1 MTSKK
6 TNLLGMSLAE
16 LQQLCAVEGMPRFA
30 AQQMCDWLYAKQVD
44 SIDAMTNISLRSRAR
59 LKEIAFIGR
68 HEPVNCQVSKDGTKK
83 YLFRI
88 ENGEMRME
96 NDPDA
101 ETDSQFP
108 IPNSQLKNAEAN
120 SQFPIPNSQLKNAE
134 TNSQFPIPNS
144 QLKNAE
150 ANSQFPIPNSQL
162 KNAEAN
168 SQFSIL
174 NSQLNK
180 YVEAVFI
187 PDGDRGTLCV
197 SCQMG
202 CKMGCRF
209 CVTGQ
214 QGFHGNLSAAEIL
227 NQIFS
232 IPEFYR
238 LTNIVYMGMGEPMD
252 NLDNVLR
259 STEVLTASWGLGW
272 SPHRITVSSVGIVP
286 GLRRFLDV
294 SQCHVAV
301 SLHNPFAAE
310 RLDIMP
316 MQRVYPITDVV
327 ALLRQ
332 YDWSG
337 QRRISFEYTMFSGLN
352 DDLRHAAELVRLLKG
367 LYCRVNLI
375 RFHASPDTPFKT
387 SSAQAMERF
396 KEYLNSH
403 GITCTIRASRGED
416 IMAACGL
423 LAGQATHAD

>member
-101 ETDSQFP
+101 ET
-108 IPNSQLKNAEAN
+108 
-120 SQFPIPNSQLKNAE
+120 
-134 TNSQFPIPNS
+134 
-144 QLKNAE
+144 
-150 ANSQFPIPNSQL
+150 NSQFPIPNSQL

-168 SQFSIL
+168 SQFSIPNSQL
-174 NSQLNK
+174 KNAEANSQFSIPNSQLKNAEANSQFPIPNSQLNK

-214 QGFHGNLSAAEIL
+214 QGFHGNLTAAEIL

-316 MQRVYPITDVV
+316 MQRVYPIADVV

>member
-1 MTSKK
+1 MR
-6 TNLLGMSLAE
+6 TNLFGMSLAE
-16 LQQLCAVEGMPRFA
+16 LQQLCADEGMPKFA
-30 AQQMCDWLYAKQVD
+30 AKQMCDWLYAKHVD
-44 SIDAMTNISLRSRAR
+44 SIDAMTNLSLKARAR
-59 LKEIAFIGR
+59 LNEIAFIGR
-68 HEPVNCQVSKDGTKK
+68 HDPVGCQVSKDGTKK
-83 YLFRI
+83 YLF
-88 ENGEMRME
+88 ECASAVTQE
-96 NDPDA
+96 
-101 ETDSQFP
+101 Q
-108 IPNSQLKNAEAN
+108 Q
-120 SQFPIPNSQLKNAE
+120 
-134 TNSQFPIPNS
+134 
-144 QLKNAE
+144 
-150 ANSQFPIPNSQL
+150 
-162 KNAEAN
+162 
-168 SQFSIL
+168 
-174 NSQLNK
+174 
-180 YVEAVFI
+180 YVESVFI

-214 QGFHGNLSAAEIL
+214 QGFHGSLDAADIL

-232 IPEFYR
+232 IPEFDR

-259 STEVLTASWGLGW
+259 STEVLTAPWGLGW
-272 SPHRITVSSVGIVP
+272 SPHRITVSSVGIIP
-286 GLRRFLDV
+286 GLRRFLNE

-316 MQRVYPITDVV
+316 MQKAYPIAEVV
-327 ALLRQ
+327 SLLRQ

-337 QRRISFEYTMFSGLN
+337 QRRISFEYTMFKGLN
-352 DDLRHAAELVRLLKG
+352 DDTRHAAELVRLLKG

-387 SSAQAMERF
+387 STPLSMERF
-396 KEYLNSH
+396 RDYLNNH

-423 LAGQATHAD
+423 LAGQRADS

>member
-1 MTSKK
+1 MAHEMMNIFGMTFEQ
-6 TNLLGMSLAE
+6 LG
-16 LQQLCAVEGMPRFA
+16 QLCADEGMPKFA
-30 AQQMCDWLYAKQVD
+30 AKQICDWLYAKHVD
-44 SIDAMTNISLRSRAR
+44 SIDAMTNLSLKARAR
-59 LKEIAFIGR
+59 LNEIAFIGR
-68 HEPVNCQVSKDGTKK
+68 HAPVDCQISTDGTKK

-88 ENGEMRME
+88 ENGERRME
-96 NDPDA
+96 NYPDA
-101 ETDSQFP
+101 EANPQFATP
-108 IPNSQLKNAEAN
+108 
-120 SQFPIPNSQLKNAE
+120 
-134 TNSQFPIPNS
+134 
-144 QLKNAE
+144 
-150 ANSQFPIPNSQL
+150 
-162 KNAEAN
+162 N

-197 SCQMG
+197 SCQIG

-214 QGFHGNLSAAEIL
+214 QGFHGSLDTSEIL

-232 IPEFYR
+232 IPEFDR

-259 STEVLTASWGLGW
+259 STQVLTAPWGLGW
-272 SPHRITVSSVGIVP
+272 SPHRITVSTVGIIP
-286 GLRRFLDV
+286 GLRRFLDE

-310 RLDIMP
+310 RLNIMP
-316 MQRVYPITDVV
+316 MQKAYPIANVV

-337 QRRISFEYTMFSGLN
+337 QRRISFEYTMFKGLN
-352 DDLRHAAELVRLLKG
+352 DDTRHAAELVRLLKG

-375 RFHASPDTPFKT
+375 RFHSSPDTPFKT
-387 SSAQAMERF
+387 ASSQAMERF
-396 KEYLNSH
+396 KDYLNSH

-423 LAGQATHAD
+423 LAGQAKHSSKQ